1 MAMIEIKNLNKYFGE
16 GENQVHI
23 LKDINLSVEQGDFI
37 AIIGQSG
44 SGKSTLMNA
53 IGCLDTPSSGSYQVD
68 GIETLNMAAD
78 DLAALR
84 RKKFGFIFQRYNLL
98 SSLNARDNVALPAV
112 YAGVDEKLRHE
123 RAVQLLTDLGLGDKQ
138 AWNLGI
144 KGNNIV
150 FKPTA
155 KLPDTNLLIQTNK
168 RSYAFSLSLKPVKN
182 QRPTYILRF
191 IYPDSKDAQNRAMAE
206 KQAKALD
213 KLYRAGSLKKAVH
226 NQNYWAFGDKALTPT
241 AAYDNGRFTYLS
253 FDNGKELPMVYK
265 VMEDGSE
272 ALLNTHMED
281 DVIVIHETAKKF
293 VLRLGKSVLAIEN
306 RGFNDK
312 GSFNRTGTDNNDS
325 VRVTR

>member
-1 MAMIEIKNLNKYFGE
+1 MKLKN
-16 GENQVHI
+16 
-23 LKDINLSVEQGDFI
+23 
-37 AIIGQSG
+37 
-44 SGKSTLMNA
+44 
-53 IGCLDTPSSGSYQVD
+53 
-68 GIETLNMAAD
+68 
-78 DLAALR
+78 
-84 RKKFGFIFQRYNLL
+84 NLL
-98 SSLNARDNVALPAV
+98 TLLCLSALPLTAQAITVPKCSSRDCLIQHAV
-112 YAGVDEKLRHE
+112 YSPNEVIHIRGKIGNASWIQLEPDERL
-123 RAVQLLTDLGLGDKQ
+123 VGDSSFLGLGDKQ

-213 KLYRAGSLKKAVH
+213 KLYRAGSLKKAIH

-253 FDNGKELPMVYK
+253 FDNGKELPMV
-265 VMEDGSE
+265 
-272 ALLNTHMED
+272 
-281 DVIVIHETAKKF
+281 
-293 VLRLGKSVLAIEN
+293 
-306 RGFNDK
+306 
-312 GSFNRTGTDNNDS
+312 
-325 VRVTR
+325 